1 MLSHIRVRNVALID
15 DINVD
20 LEDGLNVLSG
30 ETGAGKSLILGAV
43 GLALGARASREL
55 LTPGKVSQIDLL
67 FQTESEEILLS
78 RRIGENGRSLNRIND
93 EIVTA
98 ASLQK
103 EAARLIDVY
112 GQHENQALLEPSR
125 HVDILDSFAPETE
138 ERKARLQ
145 ALLAEKKNKEDEI
158 ALLEKQAEDRERL
171 LALAWYE
178 ADEIDQAGLYE
189 GEEEELTAYSR
200 LARSGVQIQ
209 EAAREAYQAISGDGS
224 YADGGVDLLGQAV
237 DALRKIRDLDPEEID
252 SFIGLLSDSM
262 SLAEEAAANIHR
274 YGEDLDTDPERLA
287 GTEERLDTIRRL
299 KKKYGAGYEKIMA
312 YREGLKETIGRL
324 ENIQETIERLDAE
337 KQAVTDELKKEAE
350 ALTKVRQQTAGR
362 VSGEITE
369 ILKTLQFQAP
379 EFAVSIEKRDEIGPK
394 GADRVQFLIRTNV
407 GDTLRP
413 LDKIASGGEISRI
426 MLAIKTVQADR
437 EEIPTMIFD
446 EIDTGIS
453 GRTAQRVAE
462 KLAMI
467 GRYHQ
472 VICIT
477 HLPQIAA
484 MADHHLCI
492 EKTVKDG
499 RARTGIDLLS
509 EEGRIE
515 ELARMLG
522 GSELTKAAKDNA
534 SEMLALAENWKRS
547 I

>member
-15 DINVD
+15 DLDVD

-67 FQTESEEILLS
+67 FETDSEEILLS

-138 ERKARLQ
+138 EHKARLQ
-145 ALLAEKKNKEDEI
+145 DLLAEKKKREDEI

-171 LALAWYE
+171 LGLAWFE
-178 ADEIDQAGLYE
+178 ADEIDQAGLRE
-189 GEEEELTAYSR
+189 GEEEELNAYSR

-209 EAAREAYQAISGDGS
+209 EATQEAYRAVSGDGS
-224 YADGGVDLLGQAV
+224 YADGAADLLGQAV
-237 DALRKIRDLDPEEID
+237 SALQRIRDLDPEEID
-252 SFIGLLSDSM
+252 SFIDLLSNSL
-262 SLAEEAAANIHR
+262 SLAEEAAAGIHR
-274 YGEDLDTDPERLA
+274 YGDNLDTDPARLA
-287 GTEERLDTIRRL
+287 ETEERLDTLRRL
-299 KKKYGAGYEKIMA
+299 KKKYGATYEKIMA
-312 YREGLKETIGRL
+312 YREGLKETVDRL
-324 ENIQETIERLDAE
+324 ENVRETLEKLEAE
-337 KQAVTDELKKEAE
+337 KRVIEDELEKAAD
-350 ALTKVRQQTAGR
+350 ALTEVRKATAKR

-379 EFAVSIEKRDEIGPK
+379 EFAVSIGKRDEIGPK

-407 GDTLRP
+407 GDTLRS
-413 LDKIASGGEISRI
+413 LDRIASGGEISRI

-467 GRYHQ
+467 GRFHQ

-484 MADHHLCI
+484 MADNHLCI
-492 EKTVKDG
+492 EKTVRDG
-499 RARTGIDLLS
+499 RARTGIERLS

-522 GSELTKAAKDNA
+522 GTEMTKAAKENA
-534 SEMLALAENWKRS
+534 AEMLTLAEKWKKT